1 MSRFGHR
8 DPLARVRRLLDHEAL
23 GDGDPRRPVR
33 VVGHRGAARKLPEN
47 TVPAFRRAMELG
59 ADAVETDLCRT
70 RDGAWIL
77 WHDNQPGD
85 PVSLARGVGA
95 EDFEWLANWPGVLD
109 GERRPVYEMTLA
121 EMRAA
126 PCGYSRH
133 GGIPDLL
140 EGDERPEA
148 PFALFDE
155 LVAWSAGDPRL
166 RELFIDVKLRPEDA
180 AHAPELERLLDTR
193 LRPDLVINMLLPQ
206 RELLEAL
213 DPTPPPPRLHRVPD
227 FELPG
232 ALDEL
237 AGLGVRRASFGYST
251 RRTWGDFTR
260 ELAAVLRA
268 RDEGE
273 LDHVTVWTVNDE
285 ERLAAL
291 VRARVD
297 AILTD
302 EPALLRRLVGAPA
315 PSS

>member
-1 MSRFGHR
+1 MTRFGRR
-8 DPLARVRRLLDHEAL
+8 DPLARVRRLYEGERLVP
-23 GDGDPRRPVR
+23 GDPRRPLR
-33 VVGHRGAARKLPEN
+33 VVAHRGAARHLPEN
-47 TVPAFRRAMELG
+47 TPPAFARAMELG
-59 ADAVETDLCRT
+59 ADAVETDVCRT
-70 RDGAWIL
+70 RDGVWIL

-109 GERRPVYEMTLA
+109 PRRRPVYEMTLA

-133 GGIPDLL
+133 GGVRDLL

-148 PFALFDE
+148 PFALLDE
-155 LVAWSAGDPRL
+155 LVAWSAGDR
-166 RELFIDVKLRPEDA
+166 RVAELFIDVKLRPEDA
-180 AHAPELERLLDTR
+180 AHTAELEALLDAR
-193 LRPDLVINMLLPQ
+193 LRPELVVNLLLPH

-213 DPTPPPPRLHRVPD
+213 DPLPPRARVHRVPD

-232 ALDEL
+232 GIDEL

-273 LDHVTVWTVNDE
+273 LDHITVWTVNDPQ
-285 ERLAAL
+285 RLTAL
-291 VRARVD
+291 ADARVD
-297 AILTD
+297 AVLTD
-302 EPALLRRLVGAPA
+302 EPALLRRIVDGGASA
-315 PSS
+315 G